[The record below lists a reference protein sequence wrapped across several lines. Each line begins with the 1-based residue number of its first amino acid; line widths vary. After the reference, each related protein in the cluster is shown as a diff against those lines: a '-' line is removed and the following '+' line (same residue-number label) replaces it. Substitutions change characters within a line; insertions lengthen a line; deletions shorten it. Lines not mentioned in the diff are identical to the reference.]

1 MSDNKIYFAPILAND
16 LGINF
21 TDKRNRNPNWT
32 DNEIIRFLE
41 ILQEENVMADLASNK
56 NKQVWENLKFFC
68 FRLTYLYFSGVLLCF
83 SKISSR
89 RL

>member
-41 ILQEENVMADLASNK
+41 ILQEENVMADL
-56 NKQVWENLKFFC
+56 E
-68 FRLTYLYFSGVLLCF
+68 
-83 SKISSR
+83 
-89 RL
+89 